1 MNSKDKDFYI
11 NNYNI
16 LEYSKNEFNNIESYL
31 MGVIKSEKDEITR
44 ISKLGEEILTIDSK
58 SKFTKKELREIQ
70 KTARK
75 LNRIIG

>member
-1 MNSKDKDFYI
+1 MR
-11 NNYNI
+11 
-16 LEYSKNEFNNIESYL
+16 
-31 MGVIKSEKDEITR
+31 VIKSEKDEITR